1 MGKARKLKEQ
11 RKIERINEEVGKS
24 KKRKKIEI
32 IAAAIVL
39 VLVLG
44 AVAFFYFTR
53 INKEKTIME
62 NIISATIKTAK
73 GDIELE
79 LDRNAAPKTVENF
92 VKLSQEGFYDGVKFH
107 RVEENF
113 VIQAGDP
120 LSKDNDPSND
130 GSGGPGYAIE
140 DEINPRALG
149 LPEET
154 ISQLQS
160 LGYKFDF
167 SLKSIS
173 HRVGVISMAN
183 TGQPNSGGSQFFI
196 ITTKDEPDLDGRY
209 TAFGTVVQG
218 MDVVRQIKQG
228 DIINKITINN

>member
-1 MGKARKLKEQ
+1 MGKAQKLKEQ

-44 AVAFFYFTR
+44 VVAFFYFTR
-53 INKEKTIME
+53 IDKESNVVFVTIE
-62 NIISATIKTAK
+62 TEKGNI
-73 GDIELE
+73 DLE
-79 LDRNAAPKTVENF
+79 LDKNAAPKTVENF